1 LFAPQVASL
10 IATGFTREEQALTA
24 SLMRIMLVTPIVFGV
39 SGIVMGILQSH
50 QEFTLPALAPVMYN
64 LAIIGGALFLAPL
77 FGVYGLAYGVVAG
90 AVLHLA
96 IQVPYLLKIEMR
108 YARILAWGD
117 AAVREVGRLMLPRTL
132 GLAAVQ
138 INFLVNTILAS
149 TLPEGRLAALNYAF
163 LLMLLP
169 QGVIAQS
176 IATTIFPTFSAQA
189 AREDWDNLR
198 ATFSTALRVTFF
210 LTIPASVGLILLRVP
225 LVELLLQRGAFNAD
239 STAQTAFALAFF
251 ALGLFAHSGL
261 EIVTRGFYAL
271 HDTATPVKVG
281 IGAMVLNIAL
291 SLILLGPLAQG
302 GLALANSVA
311 TILEMSVLLFV
322 FRTRMGKSEDAR
334 IGVSLARVVIASAL
348 MGASV
353 WGVARV
359 LSASSAWLVAG
370 AGVLVGAGVYA
381 GAVFVLRA
389 PELKS
394 VI

>member
-1 LFAPQVASL
+1 
-10 IATGFTREEQALTA
+10 
-24 SLMRIMLVTPIVFGV
+24 
-39 SGIVMGILQSH
+39 
-50 QEFTLPALAPVMYN
+50 
-64 LAIIGGALFLAPL
+64 
-77 FGVYGLAYGVVAG
+77 
-90 AVLHLA
+90 
-96 IQVPYLLKIEMR
+96 
-108 YARILAWGD
+108 
-117 AAVREVGRLMLPRTL
+117 
-132 GLAAVQ
+132 
-138 INFLVNTILAS
+138 
-149 TLPEGRLAALNYAF
+149 
-163 LLMLLP
+163 MLLP